1 MASWT
6 ALATVGFIA
15 LFFALGA
22 LRPRTEPAID
32 WRDTVINLVTGGLL
46 FAVRLGLKVAFAVPL
61 AAMGGALIDLEP
73 VTNPAVQG
81 VIVFFT
87 LDIVRYWV
95 HYADHRVPFL
105 WQFHAV
111 HHSSEHLNATS
122 GLRMHVVDIVQLTL
136 IPTLLFGV
144 LLDISSFHPLVLPVV
159 LTIGAFFDAFEHS
172 NLAWD
177 VRKPAL
183 GAWDKLLNNP
193 HFHSWHHTR
202 DGTYIDGNY
211 GQTLTVWDR
220 LFGTCVSEA
229 LPPELLG
236 LEAKKALVNDVV
248 SLQLLKKRGV

>member
-6 ALATVGFIA
+6 APATVGFIA

-22 LRPRTEPAID
+22 IWPRVQPGID
-32 WRDTVINLVTGGLL
+32 WKDTWINLVTGGFL
-46 FAVRLGLKVAFAVPL
+46 FAIRLGLKFAFAVPL
-61 AAMGGALIDLEP
+61 AALGAAWVDLSA
-73 VTNPAVQG
+73 VTNPWLQG
-81 VIVFFT
+81 VLVFFA

-111 HHSSEHLNATS
+111 HHSSETLNATS
-122 GLRMHVVDIVQLTL
+122 GLRMHAFDILQLTL

-144 LLDISSFHPLVLPVV
+144 LLDISSFHALALPVV

-172 NLAWD
+172 NLPWD
-177 VRKPAL
+177 VRRPLL

-202 DGTYIDGNY
+202 DGSTIDGNY

-236 LEAKKALVNDVV
+236 LEAKKALVNEVV